1 MEKCSSIFLMRT
13 LLLDDDRLE
22 ELLFVEKGTPAA
34 HIHSL
39 ILPSD
44 PTEVTTLHT
53 EDIPLP
59 VSPFI
64 STYVAINLSTRLH
77 FSNTVPPAEQ
87 LQMITEAIRVSVQRV
102 VMVGDVRTVLRCIQ
116 TFSGRQSIAGLLKG
130 MPDDTKMPSPDA
142 APVVQEHTK
151 QNDVLHFLPPLISG
165 RPKIISHL
173 EIQSV
178 IQSVLQEAQL
188 ASLSPE
194 QQCIC
199 LAKKAAIVLGRPAL
213 VFDLVR
219 ILSRK
224 IPGVHTSALYGL
236 LRGKSDWSSIAFTA
250 LHNELPILSSEHAHI
265 LLEEPIPLPET
276 DLVTDKET
284 DVKEGDLTETDDD
297 IPAENDLAPLH
308 VEELED
314 DDSDDDSSVII
325 PSEIVINPEK
335 ADQTLDLSIFEPEED
350 ATPATRT
357 SNVHVFK
364 QTDFY
369 ASSIPDSTP
378 DHVLRPDPIDQ
389 VLVEEVIAELPTVDD
404 FEWIETLPGLLK
416 ISSDERRVISRML
429 FNAQENG
436 KLHSLSIHTIC
447 RTACIIPNAR
457 PEYDYMSTPLYKKAL
472 AAEQNALTA
481 RDTTIAE
488 LHAHFKLTD
497 VRPDF
502 SSPTPTN
509 GRRNPLLEA
518 IAADDKKPRHSFL
531 NVAAI
536 PPVSSQESA
545 IDLLNLEPLT
555 RSRCGMSSAE
565 DDAYEEDLEHA
576 LPPETLDDVA
586 LLDINPYQPTKAKPG
601 SAEKQQVLSDRYVE
615 GLPLWH
621 DGDNYQ
627 HGSAAETL
635 KALLYE

>member
-64 STYVAINLSTRLH
+64 STYVAINLGTRLH
-77 FSNTVPPAEQ
+77 FSNTLPPAEQ

-116 TFSGRQSIAGLLKG
+116 TFSGRLSIAGLLKG
-130 MPDDTKMPSPDA
+130 MPDDTEMPSPDA
-142 APVVQEHTK
+142 APLVQEHTK
-151 QNDVLHFLPPLISG
+151 QNDLLNFLPPLING

-178 IQSVLQEAQL
+178 IQSVLREAQL
-188 ASLSPE
+188 VSLSPE

-199 LAKKAAIVLGRPAL
+199 FAKKAASILKRPPV

-224 IPGVHTSALYGL
+224 IPGVHTPALCTL
-236 LRGKSDWSSIAFTA
+236 LRGKSNWSPIAFTA
-250 LHNELPILSSEHAHI
+250 LHDETPALSSERAHI
-265 LLEEPIPLPET
+265 LLVEEPIPLPET
-276 DLVTDKET
+276 DLVTDKEA
-284 DVKEGDLTETDDD
+284 DMEEEDLTETDDD
-297 IPAENDLAPLH
+297 DRAIIDTEEDLPT
-308 VEELED
+308 
-314 DDSDDDSSVII
+314 
-325 PSEIVINPEK
+325 EIVINPEK

-350 ATPATRT
+350 SPPAART
-357 SNVHVFK
+357 SNAHAFR

-369 ASSIPDSTP
+369 TSSIPDSAP
-378 DHVLRPDPIDQ
+378 DHALRPDPIDQ

-404 FEWIETLPGLLK
+404 FEWIETLPGLLN
-416 ISSDERRVISRML
+416 ISSDERRVISRLL
-429 FNAQENG
+429 FDAQKNG

-447 RTACIIPNAR
+447 RTACIIPIAR

-488 LHAHFKLTD
+488 LHAHFELTD

-502 SSPTPTN
+502 SSSTPTN
-509 GRRNPLLEA
+509 GRRTPLLEA
-518 IAADDKKPRHSFL
+518 ITADDKKSRHSFL

-536 PPVSSQESA
+536 LPVSSQESA

-555 RSRCGMSSAE
+555 RSRCGASSAE
-565 DDAYEEDLEHA
+565 DDAYEEGLEHVF
-576 LPPETLDDVA
+576 PPETSDDVA
-586 LLDINPYQPTKAKPG
+586 LLGINPHKPTNAKPG
-601 SAEKQQVLSDRYVE
+601 SAEKQQVLSDRYAA
-615 GLPLWH
+615 GLPLWQ
-621 DGDNYQ
+621 DTDNYQ
-627 HGSAAETL
+627 HGSAAEAL
-635 KALLYE
+635 KALLCE